1 MTSSSPPPAP
11 ANAPSDTSAAAAPP
25 RRYGGVSGAERQAQ
39 RHERLV
45 EAAFDVFGREGYRQT
60 TMRLICA
67 QARLNDRYFY
77 QHFATLDE
85 VFLAVH
91 KKVSAEVSNRILSR
105 VLTQPDDPILQTRAG
120 LTAFFEYIKEDRR
133 RAQILLI
140 DAVITGLTNPHNLN
154 ARVSHYADLLRARFK
169 KRYPNLTV
177 PLDVE
182 LVVGGFVGMIIHTAT
197 VWTERNFDTPV
208 DTLVDHNIY
217 AWLGLHQWLS
227 QHSPSSPA

>member
-1 MTSSSPPPAP
+1 MPVSSPVPVPDVSSESSGA
-11 ANAPSDTSAAAAPP
+11 ASA
-25 RRYGGVSGAERQAQ
+25 RRYGGVSAVERQAQ
-39 RHERLV
+39 RHDRLV

-77 QHFATLDE
+77 QHFATLDD
-85 VFLAVH
+85 VFVAVH
-91 KKVSAEVSNRILSR
+91 KKLSAEVSSRILAQ
-105 VLTQPDDPILQTRAG
+105 VLAQPDDPILQTRAG
-120 LTAFFEYIKEDRR
+120 LTAFFEYIKEDPR

-154 ARVSHYADLLRARFK
+154 ARVSNYAELLRARFK
-169 KRYPNLTV
+169 KRYPALTV

-197 VWTERNFDTPV
+197 VWAERAFDTPI

-227 QHSPSSPA
+227 QHSPAPGA